1 MNMQSPSWEKVL
13 KAIHSGEQPTEEQ
26 WEKLTPEEKELID
39 LLQKERLT
47 GNAVELL
54 DSIDEDKA
62 WMKLSETIQPQRLPG
77 RTVRMRFLRY
87 AAVLAGVLMLGAA
100 ALFFLKNDR
109 KNDELAQP
117 VIAGKYIT
125 APVNPKQAV
134 LVLANGQSIELNKAP
149 DSTIRQGQVEV
160 INIDT
165 AMLRYI
171 AAADAIKPAAYN
183 TLIVPRGGKYKIEL
197 ADGTEVWLNAET
209 KLRYPAHFGGVAK
222 REVFLENGEAY
233 FKVKRNTAMP
243 FIVKAG
249 GMDVQVLG
257 TEFNVNTYTQKYAT
271 TLAHGSVQL
280 NAGAASTKLEPGQ
293 QGVYINGRFTSR
305 SVDVHTYTAWKDGLI
320 IFEEAPLEEVMN
332 SIGRQYDFTVE
343 FTSPELKSRQ
353 FGGMLR
359 RTEQIEDVLTIIEK
373 VGYLKFSIR
382 GKTIL
387 VSPVTSK

>member
-13 KAIHSGEQPTEEQ
+13 KIIHSGEQPTAAQWDALTSEEQ
-26 WEKLTPEEKELID
+26 ELID
-39 LLQKERLT
+39 LLQKEKLT
-47 GNAVELL
+47 GNAVAFL
-54 DSIDEDKA
+54 DSMDEDKA
-62 WMKLSETIQPQRLPG
+62 WMKVSGALQQQRQPG
-77 RTVRMRFLRY
+77 RPLRMRFLRY
-87 AAVLAGVLMLGAA
+87 AAVVAGILMLGATV
-100 ALFFLKNDR
+100 FFILKQERNS
-109 KNDELAQP
+109 DEQAQP

-149 DSTIRQGQVEV
+149 DSTIRQGPVEV
-160 INIDT
+160 VNIDT
-165 AMLRYI
+165 AMLRYT

-222 REVFLENGEAY
+222 REVFLEEGEAY
-233 FKVKRNTAMP
+233 FKVKRNAAMP

-257 TEFNVNTYTQKYAT
+257 TAFNVNTYTQKYAT
-271 TLAHGSVQL
+271 TLAHGSVKL
-280 NAGAASTKLEPGQ
+280 SAGAAATKLEPGQ
-293 QGVYINGRFTSR
+293 QGVYINGNFAKRA
-305 SVDVHTYTAWKDGLI
+305 VDVHTYTAWKDGLI

-343 FTSPELKSRQ
+343 FTSPGLKGRQ
-353 FGGMLR
+353 FGGLLR